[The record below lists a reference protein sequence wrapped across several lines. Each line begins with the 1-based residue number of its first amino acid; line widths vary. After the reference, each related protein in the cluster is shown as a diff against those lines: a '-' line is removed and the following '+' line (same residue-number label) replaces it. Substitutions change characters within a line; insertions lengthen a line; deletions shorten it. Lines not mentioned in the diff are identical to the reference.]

1 MNKNILIVIV
11 IVIVLVLAGVWF
23 WSKQSSAPSQ
33 TQQPSSQEPSDTTGS
48 INADLEALDFPDV
61 DKEFQGIDADLNTL

>member
-1 MNKNILIVIV
+1 MNKNILIVSAAV
-11 IVIVLVLAGVWF
+11 VVLVLAGIWF

-48 INADLEALDFPDV
+48 INADLEALDLGDV
-61 DKEFQGIDADLNTL
+61 DKEFQGIDVDLNTL

>member
-1 MNKNILIVIV
+1 MNKNILIISAAVG
-11 IVIVLVLAGVWF
+11 VLVLAGIWF

-33 TQQPSSQEPSDTTGS
+33 TQQPSSQEPSDNTAS
-48 INADLEALDFPDV
+48 INADLDALDLGDI